1 MLFYTPLLLLHKTSL
16 SYALRPPAKL
26 FHSLKSNLA
35 DESLFVKQN
44 LKNYRTFFGQ
54 LEPILAAAGANLDR
68 TGFKWENRRR
78 MRNPKGK
85 VKNGKGPFCVTF
97 TGWTQITDKDIA

>member
-1 MLFYTPLLLLHKTSL
+1 
-16 SYALRPPAKL
+16 
-26 FHSLKSNLA
+26 
-35 DESLFVKQN
+35 
-44 LKNYRTFFGQ
+44 
-54 LEPILAAAGANLDR
+54 LAAAGANLDR